1 MSTSLVGPATER
13 VCGRSVRSFIKWWL
27 ALSTVMLLTSG
38 LLRARRAVRGGIVDG
53 RWGTVPP
60 MPRHVVT
67 VVVIAAAGAVSAAGC
82 GGPIQRDEL
91 QRGVQSLGAIA
102 EEGRLLARDVARDC
116 TKTTFVRVHARDLGD
131 AADHEAE
138 KLADAQ
144 AEAGVATVKGRA
156 VKLAQQLAGALGDL
170 QVRPGDE
177 ATGASVAGRLASL
190 AAVARRFEDQ
200 L

>member
-1 MSTSLVGPATER
+1 MRAT
-13 VCGRSVRSFIKWWL
+13 W
-27 ALSTVMLLTSG
+27 A
-38 LLRARRAVRGGIVDG
+38 
-53 RWGTVPP
+53 P
-60 MPRHVVT
+60 
-67 VVVIAAAGAVSAAGC
+67 
-82 GGPIQRDEL
+82 
-91 QRGVQSLGAIA
+91 
-102 EEGRLLARDVARDC
+102 
-116 TKTTFVRVHARDLGD
+116 
-131 AADHEAE
+131 ADHEAE

-190 AAVARRFEDQ
+190 AAVARRLEDQ